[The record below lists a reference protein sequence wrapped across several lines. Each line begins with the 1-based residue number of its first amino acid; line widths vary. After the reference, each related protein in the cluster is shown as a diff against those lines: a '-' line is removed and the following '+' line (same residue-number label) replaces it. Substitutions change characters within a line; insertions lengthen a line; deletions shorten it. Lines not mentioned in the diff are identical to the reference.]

1 MYSCTLIH
9 FARVRWQHVA
19 TGVFSGRTLR
29 RTRNSQRGIL
39 INCPMVRGIGLIL
52 WFHAFILGQ
61 GLFWF
66 HWFRWRQAVCLR
78 GSYLGSG
85 SPRCVPSVIQGSDG
99 TQCRINQ
106 TTAAILHHPPH
117 THTHRHLGIYIS
129 TRNPAHHTGDCSLK
143 NRGVF
148 FLCFERRISGFFV
161 GFENLTIALA
171 FQRCRVFIFGLH
183 RRTKTTRRRGAD
195 NEAHTCPKISH
206 AKAWAA
212 HKTRAL
218 SEFFIKF
225 SYFTYSNRRNYNCKS
240 YAIRDTTRFCRLGA
254 KLRHVLV
261 EGAWK
266 IRPLDGFSTFSTS
279 YPGPNTH
286 IDSILDAVGPVRP
299 AEPRRT
305 YFSCRYYSL
314 DWRRGPDDGDYE
326 CRMMGRRTAS
336 AAARNTQ
343 QPPASVL
350 VSARNSGSRAGKWG
364 HLSYKSEYFKT
375 VFLP

>member
-1 MYSCTLIH
+1 MGLAWFYDFMRLSLGKDFSDFTDFAGGRQSVCETL
-9 FARVRWQHVA
+9 FERL
-19 TGVFSGRTLR
+19 GV
-29 RTRNSQRGIL
+29 
-39 INCPMVRGIGLIL
+39 
-52 WFHAFILGQ
+52 
-61 GLFWF
+61 
-66 HWFRWRQAVCLR
+66 
-78 GSYLGSG
+78 
-85 SPRCVPSVIQGSDG
+85 PRCVPSVIQGSDG

-117 THTHRHLGIYIS
+117 THTHRHSGIYIS
-129 TRNPAHHTGDCSLK
+129 TRNPAHYTGDCSLK
-143 NRGVF
+143 NRGVLF
-148 FLCFERRISGFFV
+148 FCISKEEFRV
-161 GFENLTIALA
+161 LWLDLKNLTIVLA

-195 NEAHTCPKISH
+195 YEAHTCPKISH

-240 YAIRDTTRFCRLGA
+240 YAIRDTAWFCRPGA
-254 KLRHVLV
+254 KLRHVLTV
-261 EGAWK
+261 GAWK
-266 IRPLDGFSTFSTS
+266 CRPLDGFSTFSTS

-336 AAARNTQ
+336 AAARTTQ
-343 QPPASVL
+343 QPPASVS
-350 VSARNSGSRAGKWG
+350 VSARNSGSSAGKLG
-364 HLSYKSEYFKT
+364 HLGYKSEYFRIYSI
-375 VFLP
+375 LPKKKANYYY